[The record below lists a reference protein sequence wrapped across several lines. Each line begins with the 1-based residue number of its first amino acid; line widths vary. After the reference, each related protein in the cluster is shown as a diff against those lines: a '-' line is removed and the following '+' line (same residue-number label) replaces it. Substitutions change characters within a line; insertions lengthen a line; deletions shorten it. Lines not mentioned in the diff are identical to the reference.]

1 MFVLILS
8 VLFSFF
14 SFLLRGKGVR
24 NVENP
29 KGKSLQTFN
38 KLLSAVSPIPLLVR
52 CESIVPLFFL
62 LLLRGFLGKSSKLA
76 LDRLIR
82 RGVRVRARVSLA
94 VPNYWPAQ

>member
-38 KLLSAVSPIPLLVR
+38 ILLSAVSPIPLLVR

-62 LLLRGFLGKSSKLA
+62 FFSSWVFGEIVET
-76 LDRLIR
+76 RP
-82 RGVRVRARVSLA
+82 GSS
-94 VPNYWPAQ
+94 N